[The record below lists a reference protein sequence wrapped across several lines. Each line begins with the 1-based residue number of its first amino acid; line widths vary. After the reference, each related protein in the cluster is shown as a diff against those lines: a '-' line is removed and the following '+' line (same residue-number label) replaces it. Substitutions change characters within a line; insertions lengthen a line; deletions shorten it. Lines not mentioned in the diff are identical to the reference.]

1 MELED
6 RWVSLCILEETR
18 ALRGSGI
25 YSPEWG
31 AQILTLRVHWLSYTT
46 VLLRGGLQIWV
57 AFPCIFDLFFRTVLF
72 SQKNWM
78 ENTEKSLHTCAPFH
92 LASCTNRIPPG
103 GPLVIIN
110 VPAWTHLHLLKS
122 IVTWSKL
129 WSMHGSLGDSP
140 ECLEALQHVPCGGSQ
155 STISENLPRP
165 FCLPW
170 IHSSGEFLKFF
181 DMVCFQVPFALNII
195 FHPFSFSLYLW
206 PGVSFLWT
214 GNSRILFLI
223 CSASLQLLTGRF
235 NII

>member
-25 YSPEWG
+25 YSPDWG
-31 AQILTLRVHWLSYTT
+31 AQILTLRVHWLSCTT
-46 VLLRGGLQIWV
+46 
-57 AFPCIFDLFFRTVLF
+57 
-72 SQKNWM
+72 
-78 ENTEKSLHTCAPFH
+78 EESLHTCAPSH
-92 LASCTNRIPPG
+92 LASCTNRIPAA
-103 GPLVIIN
+103 GPLIIIN